1 MWRAAV
7 AFVMKAIRQ
16 ILVPSDFSESSR
28 AALDYAVE
36 LARPLDA
43 SIDVLHVWEAP
54 LFMPPASLLETGV
67 ADTSLVEIF
76 RKNAEDSLAQFVSEA
91 KHRGVRVRA
100 AFAELGPPAH
110 TIVEFARSREYDLIV
125 MGTHGRTGLSH
136 ALIGSVAER
145 VVRHASCPVLTAREA
160 LVAAR

>member
-1 MWRAAV
+1 
-7 AFVMKAIRQ
+7 MKAIRQ

-28 AALDYAVE
+28 AALEYASE

-43 SIDVLHVWEAP
+43 TIDVLHVWEAP

-67 ADTSLVEIF
+67 ADTSLIEIV
-76 RKNAEDSLAQFVSEA
+76 RKNAEDSLAQFVSDA
-91 KHRGVRVRA
+91 KKRGVLVRA
-100 AFAELGPPAH
+100 AFAEVGPPAH
-110 TIVEFARSREYDLIV
+110 TIAEFARSREYDLIV

-145 VVRHASCPVLTAREA
+145 VVRHAACPVLAVRGPR
-160 LVAAR
+160 VAAG